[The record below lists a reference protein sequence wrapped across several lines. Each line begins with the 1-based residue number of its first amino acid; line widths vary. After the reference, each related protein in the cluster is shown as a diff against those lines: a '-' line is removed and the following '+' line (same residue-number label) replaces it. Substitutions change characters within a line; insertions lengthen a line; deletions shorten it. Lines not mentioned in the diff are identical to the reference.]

1 MREAGADGR
10 EAGELLPEVPL
21 RGQPRRLWRSPP
33 RGEPMTE
40 TRSCP
45 ICGEPVAPSRTRP
58 RIFCSPAH
66 RQAGYDLEQ
75 RRFSS
80 PSGPLRLRSRPTRP
94 QARWEAVRARGKR
107 HDVSLPRQCIRIG
120 WGGCSDGG
128 RAVAGKSRCAA
139 HGGKAWARVPTSLR
153 LAYTDPTTS
162 ATGNSLLSGSLS
174 VNGGSGDARA
184 SPPRRTT

>member
-1 MREAGADGR
+1 
-10 EAGELLPEVPL
+10 
-21 RGQPRRLWRSPP
+21 
-33 RGEPMTE
+33 MTE

-45 ICGEPVAPSRTRP
+45 ICGEPMAPSRTRP

-107 HDVSLPRQCIRIG
+107 PRREPAQAMHPNRLG
-120 WGGCSDGG
+120 RLLRWRQGRRWSKSVRGG
-128 RAVAGKSRCAA
+128 
-139 HGGKAWARVPTSLR
+139 GGKAWARVPTSLR
-153 LAYTDPTTS
+153 LAYTDPTYQRNRKLAFEREPECHWRFWGCTRIS
-162 ATGNSLLSGSLS
+162 T
-174 VNGGSGDARA
+174 
-184 SPPRRTT
+184 RRTT

>member
-1 MREAGADGR
+1 
-10 EAGELLPEVPL
+10 
-21 RGQPRRLWRSPP
+21 
-33 RGEPMTE
+33 MTE

-94 QARWEAVRARGKR
+94 RHAGRLSGPGKR
-107 HDVSLPRQCIRIG
+107 
-120 WGGCSDGG
+120 
-128 RAVAGKSRCAA
+128 
-139 HGGKAWARVPTSLR
+139 
-153 LAYTDPTTS
+153 
-162 ATGNSLLSGSLS
+162 
-174 VNGGSGDARA
+174 
-184 SPPRRTT
+184 PRREPAQAMHPNRLGRLLRWRQGRRW